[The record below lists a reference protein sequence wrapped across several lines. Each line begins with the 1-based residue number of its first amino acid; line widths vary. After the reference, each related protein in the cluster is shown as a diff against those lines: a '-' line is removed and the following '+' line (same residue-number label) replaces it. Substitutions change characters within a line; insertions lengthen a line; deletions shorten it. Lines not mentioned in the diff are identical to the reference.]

1 MTDDSAYGTGAA
13 LEYSTATWRTLIRQA
28 WLLGLL
34 DRTMQIGRG
43 YSRISS
49 MVFNTYRL
57 SEAGEEY
64 AKAPKESI
72 LPSLT
77 DSEAVVAIPT
87 SAGDPTAIKPKTTRK
102 SKGIHLLPVLRRLLS
117 SRSNWYSICETKHYH
132 YPGVFHCPATQRLG
146 YAEDITKL
154 PLYSSSDKHFL
165 FSDIQLGKS
174 KPREPRCVTFN
185 VDGMEEEL
193 NYRIAPCGGVKQC
206 PVEGCQHVTSTRE
219 RHHCS
224 NHPDRSLEHS
234 GPCPVE
240 FVYVWPIN
248 PDDKR
253 RWLTGLVRSGDL
265 SRMDLHNHPL
275 NGASK
280 IPSRVVQDITDRLE
294 EDPSLKTHDIVT
306 GKQNNNIFNEC
317 PPAVKNR
324 QGTKHDI
331 SFISSCVNCRKEN
344 ALHTFSS

>member
-1 MTDDSAYGTGAA
+1 
-13 LEYSTATWRTLIRQA
+13 
-28 WLLGLL
+28 
-34 DRTMQIGRG
+34 MQIGRG
-43 YSRISS
+43 HGRISS
-49 MVFNTYRL
+49 VVFNIYRL
-57 SEAGEEY
+57 SEVGEEY
-64 AKAPKESI
+64 IQAPKESI

-77 DSEAVVAIPT
+77 DSEAVVAVPT
-87 SAGDPTAIKPKTTRK
+87 STDDPTTVQKPKMTRK

-154 PLYSSSDKHFL
+154 PLYSSSDEHFL
-165 FSDIQLGKS
+165 FSDIQLSKS
-174 KPREPRCVTFN
+174 KPREPRCVTFDVN
-185 VDGMEEEL
+185 GTEEEL

-206 PVEGCQHVTSTRE
+206 PAEGCQHVTSTRE
-219 RHHCS
+219 HHRCS
-224 NHPDRSLEHS
+224 DHPDQALEHS

-240 FVYVWPIN
+240 FVYVYPMN

-265 SRMDLHNHPL
+265 SRADLHNHPL

-280 IPSRVVQDITDRLE
+280 IPSKIVQDITDKLE

-306 GKQNNNIFNEC
+306 GKLKKKIFN
-317 PPAVKNR
+317 
-324 QGTKHDI
+324 
-331 SFISSCVNCRKEN
+331 SFITRHVNCRKEN
-344 ALHTFSS
+344 ALHAFSS